1 MKSKSLSHK
10 IVVSIFFLS
19 LLFILFSFIAINN
32 SYAAATIK
40 FETPVTVKWT
50 SNNVNPS
57 TCTRTNGFTGWPVG
71 ASAASGNI
79 PYSAGT
85 ITPGTYTFTFSCLG
99 ATGSNYA
106 GQSITAQNTLT
117 VKPPDIKV
125 SFTPIAPPSVIP
137 STLSFSS
144 NRFGINWGQSYTL
157 SWNFSGTEAEDNGT
171 CTASG
176 NWSGTKPRSGSQ
188 NFYTPSGRAFDGTK
202 SHTLTCTADNGSIT
216 RQQTVQVEIYCDA
229 TKVACV

>member
-19 LLFILFSFIAINN
+19 LLFILFSFIAINH
-32 SYAAATIK
+32 SSAAATIK

-50 SNNVNPS
+50 SSNVNPS
-57 TCTRTNGFTGWPVG
+57 TCTRTSGFTGWPENSSGV
-71 ASAASGNI
+71 SGNK
-79 PYSAGT
+79 PYGAGT

-99 ATGSNYA
+99 ETGSNYA

-137 STLSFSS
+137 STLSFVS
-144 NRFGINWGQSYTL
+144 NNYMLLWGDSYTL

-171 CTASG
+171 CIASG
-176 NWSGTKPRSGSQ
+176 AWSGAKPRSGSA
-188 NFYTPSGRAFDGTK
+188 YIATPKKNLHDGIKT
-202 SHTLTCTADNGSIT
+202 HILTCTADNGAISKASTIDIDVSCNDNYSI
-216 RQQTVQVEIYCDA
+216 CP
-229 TKVACV
+229 